1 MKRLKRIFLER
12 FNMPITETGD
22 GSFQRAID
30 AGLCPRCKAVVDY
43 HEEIVT
49 CRTCDLTMAGE
60 GIQKQKDPNQLE
72 LPFND

>member
-1 MKRLKRIFLER
+1 MPMSRSKEMAAFNERLTR
-12 FNMPITETGD
+12 
-22 GSFQRAID
+22 GSARD
-30 AGLCPRCKAVVDY
+30 AEAAVDY
-43 HEEIVT
+43 SEEIVT